1 MIDLSGTEVASYVY
15 DAWGNIKE
23 TNGEPTIREINPIR
37 YRGYVYDTET
47 SLYYLQSRYYDPF
60 TGRFINADI
69 YCDTYTGNPL
79 STNMFAYCENNPIIH
94 ADKTGKFG
102 TPLQW
107 AMAAIGGI
115 AGWFLGT
122 GGSPGQIAKQLFPK
136 YAKYIFSKKHI
147 EDGIMKL
154 GTSQMSIFNKVLL
167 ENY

>member
-1 MIDLSGTEVASYVY
+1 MFTTPKADL
-15 DAWGNIKE
+15 
-23 TNGEPTIREINPIR
+23 
-37 YRGYVYDTET
+37 
-47 SLYYLQSRYYDPF
+47 
-60 TGRFINADI
+60 I
-69 YCDTYTGNPL
+69 YCDTNTGTPL
-79 STNMFAYCENNPIIH
+79 NTNIFAYCKNNPIIH

-136 YAKYIFSKKHI
+136 YAKHIFSKKHI

>member
-1 MIDLSGTEVASYVY
+1 MFMIPKLHSIIFKAAITIHSQADL
-15 DAWGNIKE
+15 
-23 TNGEPTIREINPIR
+23 
-37 YRGYVYDTET
+37 
-47 SLYYLQSRYYDPF
+47 
-60 TGRFINADI
+60 I
-69 YCDTYTGNPL
+69 YCDTNTGTPL
-79 STNMFAYCENNPIIH
+79 NTNIFAYCENNPIIH
-94 ADKTGKFG
+94 ADKTEKFV

-122 GGSPGQIAKQLFPK
+122 GGSPGQIAKQLF
-136 YAKYIFSKKHI
+136 SKKHI

>member
-1 MIDLSGTEVASYVY
+1 MFMIPKLHSIISKVATTIHSQADL
-15 DAWGNIKE
+15 
-23 TNGEPTIREINPIR
+23 
-37 YRGYVYDTET
+37 
-47 SLYYLQSRYYDPF
+47 
-60 TGRFINADI
+60 I
-69 YCDTYTGNPL
+69 YCDTNTGTPL
-79 STNMFAYCENNPIIH
+79 NTNIFAYCENNPIIH
-94 ADKTGKFG
+94 ADKTEKFV

-122 GGSPGQIAKQLFPK
+122 GGSPGQIAKQLFSK
-136 YAKYIFSKKHI
+136 YAKHIFSKKHI

>member
-15 DAWGNIKE
+15 DSWGNIKD
-23 TNGEPTIREINPIR
+23 TKGDPTVRELNPIR
-37 YRGYVYDTET
+37 YRSYVYDTET
-47 SLYYLQSRYYDPF
+47 SLYYLQSCYYDPF
-60 TGRFINADI
+60 TGRFLNADI
-69 YCDTYTGNPL
+69 YCDTGTSTPL
-79 STNMFAYCENNPIIH
+79 STNLFAYCENNPIIH
-94 ADKTGKFG
+94 VDKTEIFG

-136 YAKYIFSKKHI
+136 YAKHIFSKKHI

-167 ENY
+167 